1 VIRLSVGKALIPRWA
16 AYRLAT
22 SDRFERVVR
31 SVSPAERQ
39 AYRAARRYVAGPTL
53 DDAIEVVAR
62 LRDLGL
68 GTSLDLFGEGLADAS
83 AVRSLVERYRKA
95 AAAVGDLD
103 ADIDLEVVPSHLGL
117 DISPEFFRAQLEL
130 LIEALPQGARLQV
143 SAEDNWRTQRV
154 LDAAVAL
161 GAVKAPVVVT
171 LQANL
176 KRSRDDAE
184 RLIETGIPVRLVKG
198 AYLEDHSVAHPWGE
212 ETDIAFVQLA
222 HRLHGGGVPLS
233 IGTHDPVIREA
244 LLAALPGIGVEMLLG
259 VRTADA
265 RLLVDR
271 GYAVRIYVPYGEDWF
286 RYWMRR
292 WAESL
297 GH

>member
-1 VIRLSVGKALIPRWA
+1 
-16 AYRLAT
+16 
-22 SDRFERVVR
+22 
-31 SVSPAERQ
+31 VSPAEQQ
-39 AYRAARRYVAGPTL
+39 AYRAARRYVGGTTL
-53 DDAIEVVAR
+53 DDAMEVVGR

-68 GTSLDLFGEGLADAS
+68 GTSLDLFGEGFTDAA
-83 AVRSLVERYRKA
+83 AVESLVERYRTA
-95 AAAVGDLD
+95 AAAVVGLG
-103 ADIDLEVVPSHLGL
+103 ADIDLEVVPSHLGV
-117 DISPEFFRAQLEL
+117 DISPEFFRAQLER
-130 LIEALPQGARLQV
+130 LIEALPPGARLQV
-143 SAEDNWRTQRV
+143 SADESWRTQRT

-161 GAVKAPVVVT
+161 GAANAPVVMT

-184 RLIETGIPVRLVKG
+184 RLIEAGTSVRLVKG
-198 AYLEDHSVAHPWGE
+198 AYLETHSVAHPWGE
-212 ETDIAFVQLA
+212 ETDIAFVHLA
-222 HRLHGGGVPLS
+222 HRLHSGGVPLS

-271 GYAVRIYVPYGEDWF
+271 GYAVRIYVPYGDHWF